1 MMDCSPDGSVG
12 SYTSLHISPAQGTWR
27 QRPDER
33 SRSLFIGQRSLDWPH
48 TKDLGKKKQNRT
60 YSFLPN
66 PANAPIWTT
75 PNHVESRLRLP
86 PVRGPVR
93 GRAGPRFFSP
103 KTRPGN
109 PTMQLWS
116 AKLDPPP
123 PPPPPPRRLIFH
135 YYRHVRLASRRT
147 YRLARRCDASSY
159 CHCVFFCVVDRAVTS
174 TACRRSATPPHH
186 PVEGNLLEQEKGDV
200 FFSFLFC

>member
-1 MMDCSPDGSVG
+1 MDCSPDGSVG

-93 GRAGPRFFSP
+93 GRAGPRFFFP
-103 KTRPGN
+103 QNQTREPHDATMVGKTGSSSSS
-109 PTMQLWS
+109 TS
-116 AKLDPPP
+116 
-123 PPPPPPRRLIFH
+123 
-135 YYRHVRLASRRT
+135 S
-147 YRLARRCDASSY
+147 ASSS
-159 CHCVFFCVVDRAVTS
+159 DLSLLSARAVGQSPHVPTG
-174 TACRRSATPPHH
+174 TALRCF
-186 PVEGNLLEQEKGDV
+186 ELLPLR
-200 FFSFLFC
+200 FLLCC

>member
-1 MMDCSPDGSVG
+1 MDCSPDGSVG

-48 TKDLGKKKQNRT
+48 TKDLGKKNKTERILFCQI
-60 YSFLPN
+60 LPTR
-66 PANAPIWTT
+66 PFG
-75 PNHVESRLRLP
+75 RLRITSNRVSGYHRFEDLFEDGL
-86 PVRGPVR
+86 VLV
-93 GRAGPRFFSP
+93 FFSP